1 MLVLPLAAVALLRF
15 LRERANIF
23 FVFVLPFL
31 IILLVGFGSGT
42 ESSLGVV
49 GADTDTGAA
58 VLLHLP
64 EDRIVTY
71 DSRDAA
77 AQAVEKN
84 VLPAAVVF
92 SENPLEPVVFL
103 SRPGVGLDGRAQ
115 LDEAIAIENHR
126 IAIIRQAK
134 LVGAG
139 DADVAGA
146 IAAVPATPVRVER
159 VGTVLFKGLSNF
171 DASSLTQVIL
181 FVFLS
186 SMTAASSVIRDRDL
200 GMTRRKAASPVSTWQ
215 LVMGETLG
223 RFSIA
228 AFQAALIVV
237 VTAVAFGVR
246 WGDLLATGLILLL
259 FILLSTGA
267 GIFLGSALDNAQ
279 AADGVGIM
287 TGLVLAALGGAMAPV
302 EIFPP
307 AMQTIARF
315 TPHYWAIEGLKI
327 SVAGGSITE
336 VGRSLAVLA
345 AISFGLLFSAMAFYR
360 HKVFGAR

>member
-1 MLVLPLAAVALLRF
+1 MLTLAAVALLRF

-23 FVFVLPFL
+23 FVFILPFL
-31 IILLVGFGSGT
+31 IILLVGFGADSQ
-42 ESSLGVV
+42 SSLGVV
-49 GADTDTGAA
+49 GADTETGAA

-64 EDRIVTY
+64 KDQVSTY
-71 DSRDAA
+71 DSREAA
-77 AQAVEKN
+77 AQAVEDN
-84 VLPAAVVF
+84 ILTAAVVF
-92 SENPLEPVVFL
+92 SGDPSEPIVFL
-103 SRPGVGLDGRAQ
+103 ARPGVGFDSRAE
-115 LDEAIAIENHR
+115 LDEAIAIENQR
-126 IAIIRQAK
+126 IAVLRQAK
-134 LVGAG
+134 LVGA
-139 DADVAGA
+139 DAVDIAA
-146 IAAVPATPVRVER
+146 ATAAVPATSIRVER
-159 VGTVLFKGLSNF
+159 VGTVLFEGLSRF

-186 SMTAASSVIRDRDL
+186 SMTAASAVIRDRDL

-237 VTAVAFGVR
+237 VTAVAFGVS
-246 WGDLLATGLILLL
+246 WGDPLATGLILVL

-315 TPHYWAIEGLKI
+315 TPHYWAIEGLKV
-327 SVAGGSITE
+327 SVAGGSVTE

-345 AISFGLLFSAMAFYR
+345 AISFGLLLSAVAFYR
-360 HKVFGAR
+360 RKVFGDR

>member
-1 MLVLPLAAVALLRF
+1 MLTLAAVALLRF

-23 FVFVLPFL
+23 FVFILPFL
-31 IILLVGFGSGT
+31 IILLVGFGSDF
-42 ESSLGVV
+42 ESSLGIV
-49 GADTDTGAA
+49 GAETEIGAA

-64 EDRIVTY
+64 EDQVVTY
-71 DSRDAA
+71 DSRQAA
-77 AQAVEKN
+77 SQAVEEN
-84 VLPAAVVF
+84 VLTAAVVF
-92 SENPLEPVVFL
+92 SEDRSEPIAFL
-103 SRPGVGLDGRAQ
+103 SRPGVGLGGKAA
-115 LDEAIAIENHR
+115 LDEAVAIENQR
-126 IAIIRQAK
+126 IAVNRQAM

-139 DADVAGA
+139 DEDIAAA
-146 IAAVPATPVRVER
+146 IAAVPATPIRVER
-159 VGTVLFKGLSNF
+159 VGTVFFEGLSSF
-171 DASSLTQVIL
+171 DASSLTQVVL

-186 SMTAASSVIRDRDL
+186 SMTAASAVIRDRDL

-215 LVMGETLG
+215 LVIGETLG

-228 AFQAALIVV
+228 AFQAVLIVV
-237 VTAVAFGVR
+237 VTAVAFGVS
-246 WGDLLATGLILLL
+246 WGDPLATGLILVL

-267 GIFLGSALDNAQ
+267 GILLGSALDNAE

-307 AMQTIARF
+307 VMQTIARF

-327 SVAGGSITE
+327 SVAGGSVSE
-336 VGRSLAVLA
+336 VGSSLVVLA
-345 AISFGLLFSAMAFYR
+345 AISFGLLLSAVAFYR